1 MYFFGGRRLNTA
13 WWYIY
18 SCQCF
23 FFFGI
28 YFIHVNYELYL
39 ISTNIL
45 LLETLLFGSWKL
57 ECNLL
62 QSLITVKLVA
72 MLFDHLSWIFFMRL
86 PINFSD
92 INLRTVL
99 MCSFISHFRNCVW
112 FLNIWIIHSSGF
124 FKLFDCYLFVQDVN
138 NV

>member
-1 MYFFGGRRLNTA
+1 MVDEGLTQLDDT
-13 WWYIY
+13 YIAPNV
-18 SCQCF
+18 

-72 MLFDHLSWIFFMRL
+72 MFFDHLS
-86 PINFSD
+86 
-92 INLRTVL
+92 
-99 MCSFISHFRNCVW
+99 
-112 FLNIWIIHSSGF
+112 
-124 FKLFDCYLFVQDVN
+124 
-138 NV
+138 